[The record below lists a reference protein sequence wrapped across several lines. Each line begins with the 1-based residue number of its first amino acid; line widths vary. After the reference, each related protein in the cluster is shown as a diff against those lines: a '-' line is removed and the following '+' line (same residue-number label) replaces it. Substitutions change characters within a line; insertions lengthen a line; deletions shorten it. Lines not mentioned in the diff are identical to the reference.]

1 MDELTESDVLHVA
14 DLARVSVS
22 EDEVELYKKQ
32 LNQILTELK
41 RINEVDVE
49 SDEIMISPSTN
60 KNVYREDIPIDES
73 VDISLNAPKTNGNYI
88 EIKRV
93 VND

>member
-49 SDEIMISPSTN
+49 SDEIMISPSAN